1 MTSMTKHSRFTPNVF
16 SLVVMALALAGTG
29 NAMAAEDTAQASGTV
44 VAPIQ
49 IKKSADLV
57 FGSFAPGAT
66 GGTVTISV
74 AGARD
79 KSGDVTLMGTAGA
92 AAKFDVTGE
101 SGLTYSIAVVP
112 APLTRSGGTETLAF
126 TAASDITSGT
136 LAGTGGAGAQSF
148 FVGGVLTVA
157 AGQAPGNYVGSVK
170 ATVAYN

>member
-1 MTSMTKHSRFTPNVF
+1 MTSMNKHSRFTPKVF

-29 NAMAAEDTAQASGTV
+29 NAMAADATASSTGTV

-49 IKKSADLV
+49 IKNSGDLV
-57 FGSFAPGAT
+57 FGSFASGAA
-66 GGTVTISV
+66 GGTVAISA
-74 AGARD
+74 AGVRD
-79 KSGDVTLMGTAGA
+79 KSGDVTLIGTAGA

-101 SGLTYSIAVVP
+101 GGLTYSIALVP
-112 APLTRSGGTETLAF
+112 TPLTRSGGTETMVF
-126 TAASDITSGT
+126 TAESDITTGT

-148 FVGGVLTVA
+148 SVGGVLTVA